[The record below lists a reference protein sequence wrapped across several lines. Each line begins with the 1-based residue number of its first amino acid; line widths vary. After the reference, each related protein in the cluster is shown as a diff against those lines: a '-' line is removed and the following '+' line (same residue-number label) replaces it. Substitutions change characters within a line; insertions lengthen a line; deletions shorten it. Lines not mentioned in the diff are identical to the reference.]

1 MQASYVAARSC
12 IPDASCRGFAE
23 HQPGHR
29 QLTNLAV
36 FKSAARAQRSEIK
49 RRVSTSRLLHQLELL
64 VSVAGLALPLP
75 HLLALCSGTGVVEA

>member
-1 MQASYVAARSC
+1 MWPPAVVFLTPVVEGSPNINR
-12 IPDASCRGFAE
+12 DT
-23 HQPGHR
+23 R